1 METCVQDG
9 NCSPDF
15 SALNDLIDSI
25 DMLPYLTIA
34 LGNWWLMAMMTFMI
48 IDSNI
53 MTSLISYYINFDTEF
68 VTSFVSMQILCN
80 VAAHSR
86 PSARS
91 WQWHI
96 YVITCGA
103 RVARF
108 VKVSKFKNEFM
119 KPSYLIWSYLCIH

>member
-15 SALNDLIDSI
+15 GALNDLIDSI

-53 MTSLISYYINFDTEF
+53 MTSLMSYYINFDTEF
-68 VTSFVSMQILCN
+68 VT
-80 VAAHSR
+80 
-86 PSARS
+86 
-91 WQWHI
+91 
-96 YVITCGA
+96 
-103 RVARF
+103 
-108 VKVSKFKNEFM
+108 
-119 KPSYLIWSYLCIH
+119 

>member
-15 SALNDLIDSI
+15 SAFNDLIDSI

-53 MTSLISYYINFDTEF
+53 MTGLMSYYINFDTEF
-68 VTSFVSMQILCN
+68 VT
-80 VAAHSR
+80 
-86 PSARS
+86 
-91 WQWHI
+91 
-96 YVITCGA
+96 
-103 RVARF
+103 
-108 VKVSKFKNEFM
+108 
-119 KPSYLIWSYLCIH
+119 